1 MPILKLG
8 TGTLL
13 YTPPYFSNSLSLS
26 NYCFLRKMWH
36 HSRTTLAPS
45 HQCYSAITTTTICE
59 CAASLCTKNATQKL
73 FSSKSIFFFVFST
86 FFFFC
91 KNGENSTSLPSEKKG
106 SQSQEMH
113 ANAAQ
118 LWSILSIYNSPTSTS
133 QHCLTFTEIQD
144 NIIDIK
150 IYI

>member
-73 FSSKSIFFFVFST
+73 FSSKSIFFSSSFLLI
-86 FFFFC
+86 FFFFLQKWGKQHFSSIWKEGFLEPRNAC
-91 KNGENSTSLPSEKKG
+91 QCRTTFEYTKYLQFSYIDFVALVNIHRNSR
-106 SQSQEMH
+106 
-113 ANAAQ
+113 
-118 LWSILSIYNSPTSTS
+118 
-133 QHCLTFTEIQD
+133 
-144 NIIDIK
+144 
-150 IYI
+150 